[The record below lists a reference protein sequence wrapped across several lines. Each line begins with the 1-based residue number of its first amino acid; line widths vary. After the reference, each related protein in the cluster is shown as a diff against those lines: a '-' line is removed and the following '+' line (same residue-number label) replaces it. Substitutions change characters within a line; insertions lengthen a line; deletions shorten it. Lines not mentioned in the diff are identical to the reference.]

1 MSFYAGR
8 EQDSL
13 YATNTLELS
22 NCHWHENQAKV
33 GAAVV
38 FSVWHTDSNG
48 SLVHVKLRNIT
59 VEDHNSMSNLQV
71 AGKAVGVGAMYID
84 TIPVQ
89 IRGYANFHRNDH
101 SALVVVNSQIDILGQ
116 CTATFDDNQGRNGGA
131 IALYGS
137 SFIRVHNGT
146 QMNFIDNCAKLQGGA
161 IFWKGLRGHD
171 LISSRN
177 CFIRYKNI
185 ETSPEDWPVYFN
197 FTGNIAAGQNNSIYA
212 TTFLPCL
219 WGGSLDEVFHW
230 SANWYYSSNSSSEI
244 MSDPANFSK
253 STYTMD
259 MFPGQTK
266 KLPVVTVDDL
276 DNLATYRTVY
286 TAYSLNTSVAVV
298 NDSSRYISDNEIELY
313 GIPNTSTQIGLYT
326 LDPRVLY
333 VTIDVVLN
341 PCPPGFTQT
350 ESTPDAET
358 ACTCATGYSYNDF
371 VNCSETD
378 FTAHLQ
384 VQGEWIGRCDDACD
398 NENTIVAGYSPYTY
412 GLSNDQLK
420 LPNNTSSLSKH
431 LCGPSHRQGT
441 ACGSCIKGYS
451 PSGNSRNFQCVRC
464 GHDDVKYTWIFF
476 LLTEM
481 LPQTVLFAILLLF
494 NVSLTSG
501 PANAFLLF
509 AQVITTSTVFG
520 QYFSHFQVFS
530 KALMATDIIYGIWN
544 LDFLDPLLTNYCLS
558 PHLGTATV
566 LALNYVIAFYPVVL
580 LVVFVICSRL
590 FDQGDRFLFIYR
602 LFLPF
607 VVVYNKLQQR
617 FKLRR
622 AGLVDALIAFLLLS
636 YTKVTDVSIRLL
648 SPSFL
653 YGLDSSLQATV
664 MFYDGTIAFFTPKHI
679 LYFLSA
685 VLVIFF
691 FVIPPPLLLILY
703 PIKKVRLFF
712 KRLTCG
718 GDREEERRCVVEL
731 NHFLDAFYGCYK
743 DGQENDNARQEN
755 DKNWD
760 LRSFAGL
767 YFLCRIAFA
776 ALDSSNLEYTLQY
789 ALQQLICTGVILL
802 ILIVRPYK
810 RELFNYVDG
819 AIFSI
824 LASINAL
831 GSYNHFKDR
840 YTRTNPPIASMVFQY
855 ILMYFPLIYMVSYIV
870 LSWCTCGRKGG
881 AKRLRQETLHSEDNH
896 IGDDSIMHLIDER
909 AEQESLLAGSRV
921 YHSRGPSAS
930 SGKRSSRSQDGSS
943 TPAQSRQGPSST

>member
-38 FSVWHTDSNG
+38 FSVWHSVSNG

-59 VEDHNSMSNLQV
+59 VEDHNSTSNLQV

-89 IRGYANFHRNDH
+89 LREYANFHRNDH
-101 SALVVVNSQIDILGQ
+101 SALVAVNSQIDVLGQ

-185 ETSPEDWPVYFN
+185 ETSPGDWPVYFN

-219 WGGSLDEVFHW
+219 WGGSLDEVFRW
-230 SANWYYSSNSSSEI
+230 STHWYYSSNGSSETL
-244 MSDPANFSK
+244 SDPATFTK
-253 STYTMD
+253 PTYTMD
-259 MFPGQTK
+259 MFPGQMK
-266 KLPVVTVDDL
+266 KLPVVTIDDL
-276 DNLATYRTVY
+276 DNPATYRTVY
-286 TAYSLNTSVAVV
+286 TAYSLDTSFAEVD
-298 NDSSRYISDNEIELY
+298 NSSRYISDNEITLF
-313 GIPNTSTQIGLYT
+313 GKPDTSTQLGLYT

-333 VTIDVVLN
+333 VTINVSMN
-341 PCPPGFTQT
+341 PCPLGFTPDK
-350 ESTPDAET
+350 SPPDAST
-358 ACTCATGYSYNDF
+358 ACTCATGYSYNDL

-384 VQGEWIGRCDDACD
+384 VQGLWIGRCDDACD
-398 NENTIVAGYSPYTY
+398 DENTIVAGYSPYTY
-412 GLSNDQLK
+412 SLSGAQLK
-420 LPNNTSSLSKH
+420 LPNNTSNLSKQ

-441 ACGSCIKGYS
+441 ACGSCIKDHS
-451 PSGNSRNFQCVRC
+451 PSVNSHTYECVRC
-464 GHDDVKYTWIFF
+464 TDDDVKYSWIIF

-481 LPQTVLFAILLLF
+481 LPQTILFGILLLF

-509 AQVITTSTVFG
+509 AQVITTAFG
-520 QYFSHFQVFS
+520 LYVTHINPYS
-530 KALMATDIIYGIWN
+530 KARMATDIVYGIWN
-544 LDFLDPLLTNYCLS
+544 LDFLDPLLSNYCLS
-558 PHLGTATV
+558 PNLGTATV
-566 LALNYVIAFYPVVL
+566 LALNYVIAFYPIVL
-580 LVVFVICSRL
+580 LVGFFLCSRL
-590 FDQGDRFLFIYR
+590 YDYGERFPFIYR
-602 LFLPF
+602 LFLPL
-607 VVVYNKLQQR
+607 VVVYT
-617 FKLRR
+617 KLRR
-622 AGLVDALIAFLLLS
+622 RFEFRRAGSVDALVAVLVLS
-636 YTKVTDVSIRLL
+636 YTKVTDVSIKLL
-648 SPSFL
+648 SPSYL
-653 YGLDSSLQATV
+653 YTVHGSRESTV
-664 MFYDGTIAFFTPKHI
+664 MFHDGTIRFYTAEHI
-679 LYFLSA
+679 PYLLLA
-685 VLVIFF
+685 CLVLLF

-703 PIKKVRLFF
+703 PIKKVRLFI
-712 KRLTCG
+712 KRLACG

-731 NHFLDAFYGCYK
+731 KHFLDAFYGCYK

-767 YFLCRIAFA
+767 YFLCRIAFT

-789 ALQQLICTGVILL
+789 TLQQLICTGGFLL
-802 ILIVRPYK
+802 IFLIRPYK
-810 RELFNYVDG
+810 REIFNYVDG
-819 AIFSI
+819 TIFSI

-831 GSYNHFKDR
+831 SSYNYFKDR
-840 YTRTNPPIASMVFQY
+840 YAQTGPLPVVFAFQY
-855 ILMYFPLIYMVSYIV
+855 ILMFLPLFYMVSYIM
-870 LSWCTCGRKGG
+870 LRYCRRKSD
-881 AKRLRQETLHSEDNH
+881 ATRLGQVELETGDDHVS
-896 IGDDSIMHLIDER
+896 DDSIMCLIDER
-909 AEQESLLAGSRV
+909 QQQEGLSAGSKV
-921 YHSRGPSAS
+921 YHSRASGSSSS
-930 SGKRSSRSQDGSS
+930 SGNRSSKSQYGSLGQTKS
-943 TPAQSRQGPSST
+943 GPSSGSRVS